1 MNFAELIAARKEQV
15 DALEKRMA
23 AKPTGELAD
32 KLGKATLAAQIGRIE
47 QRIARLDQQRTATIA
62 RIDTA
67 LEAEHAALS
76 SLRKV
81 AADTPPGRPDAAEE
95 KTGVSTR
102 GPIDRKQVT
111 TAEVAPAKPA

>member
-15 DALEKRMA
+15 DALEQRLA

-47 QRIARLDQQRTATIA
+47 QRIARLDQQRTAAIA

-67 LEAEHAALS
+67 LEAEYAALA

-81 AADTPPGRPDAAEE
+81 AAETPSSRPDRKDD
-95 KTGVSTR
+95 KTGVPTR
-102 GPIDRKQVT
+102 GAPDKKQAA
-111 TAEVAPAKPA
+111 TANATPAKPA